1 MTQEKK
7 KTKRGTD
14 SENTG
19 QGQRDR
25 GYGRQKRTPTHTK
38 SQREERRENDR
49 SIEQGGGVRNNDGET
64 EITRHQE
71 RQETERRH
79 GSSGRGETVT
89 ER

>member
-49 SIEQGGGVRNNDGET
+49 SIEQGGGGV
-64 EITRHQE
+64 EIM
-71 RQETERRH
+71 TERRKLQDIKRDRKL
-79 GSSGRGETVT
+79 SEDMDRRGG
-89 ER
+89 ERQ